1 MVGSCTFSKRCL
13 DHERFTYWLK
23 RHPIDKHKTVCKLC
37 NNKNASL
44 LKMGFSTIISH
55 LNGKHHQRA
64 KAKDVTILL
73 QSFYFKPKEPDQIDQ
88 KNGFDWTSSATK
100 DVVVEP
106 KKQAMISKPSVRALD
121 VETRW
126 ALKIVMMHASC
137 RFSLNLNE
145 LFMVIFPDS
154 DIAENFKMSKTK
166 VSYMIVY
173 GIAEYFHCSLL
184 SLLRKSQLLHH
195 CLTKV
200 LMIF

>member
-1 MVGSCTFSKRCL
+1 MNCSDS
-13 DHERFTYWLK
+13 
-23 RHPIDKHKTVCKLC
+23 
-37 NNKNASL
+37 
-44 LKMGFSTIISH
+44 
-55 LNGKHHQRA
+55 
-64 KAKDVTILL
+64 
-73 QSFYFKPKEPDQIDQ
+73 
-88 KNGFDWTSSATK
+88 TSSATK
-100 DVVVEP
+100 DVAVEP
-106 KKQAMISKPSVRALD
+106 KKQAMISKAYVRALD
-121 VETRW
+121 VEIRL